1 MRWVARSM
9 YINENRTQAEIAEAL
24 DLSRQTVVRWAKED
38 KWAEHKAGITMTR
51 DEQIKNLQRQII
63 EINDSIL
70 GREKGQRFA
79 TPAEADTILKL
90 TAAVNKLETEAGIH
104 EIVGVGQKFIAWLRG
119 VDFEKTK
126 EFVRLFDTFI
136 QSQL

>member
-104 EIVGVGQKFIAWLRG
+104 EIVGVGQKFITWLRG